1 MFTPGQMSTAPA
13 GHVIVDRGPT
23 ADVEGGGGGGG
34 AADAEVVTV
43 AVKLHQE
50 LCPSLDRAFTF
61 TLVVPTGNRLPD
73 AGVPDTVTGAT
84 PPSVVAL

>member
-13 GHVIVDRGPT
+13 GHVIVLLGPYE
-23 ADVEGGGGGGG
+23 DGEGGGGGGGG
-34 AADAEVVTV
+34 AADAEVTV

-84 PPSVVAL
+84 PPSVFAL